1 MDQEGVVRVDQ
12 MPHVDEDIKPIIDY
26 FEAYKSYINKLL
38 ANNNEIEGITTGIPR
53 LDTITGGLK
62 EGELTVLAARTSIG
76 KTSIALHMALQA
88 AKLLKNQEYVC
99 FFSLEMSA
107 NQLINR
113 MISIEV
119 NETINNIIKK
129 QNTELLHKGINQIV
143 FLNILVDNS
152 GNMDLN
158 ILKKKISLI
167 CRKYKMKCI
176 YIDYLQL
183 LRGSKVTENRTLEVT
198 EISRTL
204 KNIAKDFNI
213 PIIALSQISRK
224 VEDRQNKR
232 PQLADL
238 RESGSIEQD
247 ADLVLLLYRENYYKA
262 DSNNDLEINVAK
274 NRSGSTG
281 KVTVPYQVNTGRIL
295 S

>member
-1 MDQEGVVRVDQ
+1 
-12 MPHVDEDIKPIIDY
+12 
-26 FEAYKSYINKLL
+26 
-38 ANNNEIEGITTGIPR
+38 
-53 LDTITGGLK
+53 
-62 EGELTVLAARTSIG
+62 
-76 KTSIALHMALQA
+76 
-88 AKLLKNQEYVC
+88 
-99 FFSLEMSA
+99 
-107 NQLINR
+107 
-113 MISIEV
+113 
-119 NETINNIIKK
+119 
-129 QNTELLHKGINQIV
+129 
-143 FLNILVDNS
+143 
-152 GNMDLN
+152 
-158 ILKKKISLI
+158 
-167 CRKYKMKCI
+167 MKCI

-213 PIIALSQISRK
+213 PIVALSQISRK

-247 ADLVLLLYRENYYKA
+247 TDLVLLLYRENYYKA

-281 KVTVPYQVNTGRIL
+281 KVTAPYQVNTGRIL

>member
-1 MDQEGVVRVDQ
+1 
-12 MPHVDEDIKPIIDY
+12 
-26 FEAYKSYINKLL
+26 
-38 ANNNEIEGITTGIPR
+38 
-53 LDTITGGLK
+53 
-62 EGELTVLAARTSIG
+62 
-76 KTSIALHMALQA
+76 
-88 AKLLKNQEYVC
+88 
-99 FFSLEMSA
+99 
-107 NQLINR
+107 
-113 MISIEV
+113 
-119 NETINNIIKK
+119 
-129 QNTELLHKGINQIV
+129 
-143 FLNILVDNS
+143 
-152 GNMDLN
+152 MDLN
-158 ILKKKISLI
+158 ILKKKISSI
-167 CRKYKMKCI
+167 CGKYQMKCI

-204 KNIAKDFNI
+204 KNIAKDFYV
-213 PIIALSQISRK
+213 PIVALSQISRK

-247 ADLVLLLYRENYYKA
+247 ADLVLLLYRENYYKT

>member
-1 MDQEGVVRVDQ
+1 
-12 MPHVDEDIKPIIDY
+12 
-26 FEAYKSYINKLL
+26 
-38 ANNNEIEGITTGIPR
+38 
-53 LDTITGGLK
+53 
-62 EGELTVLAARTSIG
+62 
-76 KTSIALHMALQA
+76 
-88 AKLLKNQEYVC
+88 
-99 FFSLEMSA
+99 
-107 NQLINR
+107 
-113 MISIEV
+113 
-119 NETINNIIKK
+119 
-129 QNTELLHKGINQIV
+129 
-143 FLNILVDNS
+143 
-152 GNMDLN
+152 
-158 ILKKKISLI
+158 
-167 CRKYKMKCI
+167 MKCI

-213 PIIALSQISRK
+213 PIVALSQISRK

>member
-1 MDQEGVVRVDQ
+1 MDQEGGLR
-12 MPHVDEDIKPIIDY
+12 VDEDVKLIFDY
-26 FEAYKSYINKLL
+26 LKDYKNYINKLL
-38 ANNNEIEGITTGIPR
+38 SNTSDIEGMTTGIEQ
-53 LDTITGGLK
+53 LDKITGGLK

-76 KTSIALHMALQA
+76 KTSIALYMALQA
-88 AKLLKNQEYVC
+88 TKLLNDHEYVC

-113 MISIEV
+113 IISIEV
-119 NETINNIIKK
+119 NETINNILKS
-129 QNTELLHKGINQIV
+129 QNMDLLYRGINQIT
-143 FLNILVDNS
+143 FLNILIDNS

-158 ILKKKISLI
+158 VLRRKIASI
-167 CRKYKMKCI
+167 CNKYSIKCI

-183 LRGSKVTENRTLEVT
+183 LRGSGRTENRTLEVT

-204 KNIAKDFNI
+204 KNITKDFEV
-213 PIIALSQISRK
+213 PIVALSQINRK

-247 ADLVLLLYRENYYKA
+247 ADIVLLLYRDSYYKTDA
-262 DSNNDLEINVAK
+262 NNELEINVAK

-295 S
+295 I

>member
-1 MDQEGVVRVDQ
+1 ML
-12 MPHVDEDIKPIIDY
+12 HVDEDIKPIIDY
-26 FEAYKSYINKLL
+26 FEAYKSYIDKLL
-38 ANNNEIEGITTGIPR
+38 ANNNEIEGVTTGIPR

-88 AKLLKNQEYVC
+88 AKLLKNQEYIC

-113 MISIEV
+113 MISIE
-119 NETINNIIKK
+119 
-129 QNTELLHKGINQIV
+129 
-143 FLNILVDNS
+143 
-152 GNMDLN
+152 
-158 ILKKKISLI
+158 
-167 CRKYKMKCI
+167 
-176 YIDYLQL
+176 L

-213 PIIALSQISRK
+213 PIVALSQISRK

-247 ADLVLLLYRENYYKA
+247 ADIVFY
-262 DSNNDLEINVAK
+262 
-274 NRSGSTG
+274 STETATI
-281 KVTVPYQVNTGRIL
+281 KPTLITN
-295 S
+295 

>member
-1 MDQEGVVRVDQ
+1 
-12 MPHVDEDIKPIIDY
+12 
-26 FEAYKSYINKLL
+26 
-38 ANNNEIEGITTGIPR
+38 
-53 LDTITGGLK
+53 
-62 EGELTVLAARTSIG
+62 
-76 KTSIALHMALQA
+76 
-88 AKLLKNQEYVC
+88 
-99 FFSLEMSA
+99 
-107 NQLINR
+107 
-113 MISIEV
+113 
-119 NETINNIIKK
+119 
-129 QNTELLHKGINQIV
+129 
-143 FLNILVDNS
+143 
-152 GNMDLN
+152 
-158 ILKKKISLI
+158 
-167 CRKYKMKCI
+167 MKCI

-204 KNIAKDFNI
+204 KNIAKDFYV
-213 PIIALSQISRK
+213 PIVALSQISRK

-247 ADLVLLLYRENYYKA
+247 ADLVLLLYRENYYKT

>member
-1 MDQEGVVRVDQ
+1 MSTE
-12 MPHVDEDIKPIIDY
+12 
-26 FEAYKSYINKLL
+26 
-38 ANNNEIEGITTGIPR
+38 PR

-88 AKLLKNQEYVC
+88 AKLLKKQEYVC

-129 QNTELLHKGINQIV
+129 QDTELLHQGINQIV

-158 ILKKKISLI
+158 ILKKKISSI

-176 YIDYLQL
+176 YVDYLQL

-204 KNIAKDFNI
+204 KNIAKDFNV
-213 PIIALSQISRK
+213 PIVALSQISRK

>member
-1 MDQEGVVRVDQ
+1 

-213 PIIALSQISRK
+213 PIVALSQISRK

-295 S
+295 SWKIAENSV